1 MENLVVSTFQD
12 AENASEGLKKL
23 QELDEIGDIIIY
35 NAVMIRKTADHQFDL
50 LFQDGAASEGRP
62 AFGAIGGAVIG
73 AIGGPI
79 GMAIGML
86 TGTII
91 GSADEDDAEA
101 FSDDF
106 MATVNGNL
114 TIGTFAILLDVEED
128 DELMIN
134 SYMGPLHGIT
144 VHSDIADQ
152 YDRFDQ
158 EQWKELNE
166 EIDEEEKALQTALDK
181 DKDALNAKIRKLKAE
196 RDEKISKIKTRAEA
210 RKQHISEKIK
220 ALDGKLKTATERQQE
235 KFHAQ
240 RANILEKL
248 KAFDQKTDWAFS
260 ATY

>member
-35 NAVMIRKTADHQFDL
+35 NAVMIRKTAENQFDL
-50 LFQDGAASEGRP
+50 LFQDGADNTGRP
-62 AFGAIGGAVIG
+62 ALGAIGGAVIG

-101 FSDDF
+101 FSDAF
-106 MATVNGNL
+106 LATVNGNL

-128 DELMIN
+128 DEQMIN
-134 SYMGPLHGIT
+134 SYMEACHGVT

-152 YDRFDQ
+152 YDRFDN

-166 EIDEEEKALQTALDK
+166 EIDEEEKALQAALDK
-181 DKDALNAKIRKLKAE
+181 DKEALKAKIRKLKAE
-196 RDEKISKIKTRAEA
+196 RDEKIGKIKSRAAA
-210 RKQHISEKIK
+210 RKQYIGEKIK
-220 ALDGKLKTATERQQE
+220 VLDGKLKAAGEKQRE
-235 KFHAQ
+235 KFNAQ
-240 RANILEKL
+240 RDKIHAKL
-248 KAFDQKTDWAFS
+248 DAFDKKTQWAFS